1 MFRAKAADT
10 CREEV
15 RIVARCVAP
24 LYSSG
29 SIVHDSSPP
38 ASAAVVSTQTSAA
51 TEVAPNA
58 ETILV
63 VDDDQWVRQVAVR
76 SLRSRGYSVLEACDG
91 QTALAVSEEFDG
103 RIDLVLSDAIMPG
116 MTGGV
121 VVERLRRARPGLK
134 AVFMSGYGGDEV
146 MSRGIDAAEV
156 VFIQK
161 PFMAADLLRCIREQL
176 DTLDASPATTS
187 DEADPLHRVLS
198 DPARV
203 AMVEASGLL
212 DSEREERFDRL
223 TRLATKLL
231 DVPAAFL
238 TVVDE
243 SRIFAKSMCG
253 FDETVVVS
261 REQSELTFTHHTL
274 QSATPLVISDATSD
288 KRYANIV
295 TIERLGVIAYVGIPL
310 VLEGQAIGALSVIDS
325 KPRVWSA
332 EDVQSLCDLAA
343 IALDEIELRVV
354 RRKSAETRAAL
365 SRANTQL
372 HLAKNTAEE
381 ANRAKSEFL
390 ANMSHELRTPLNSI
404 IGFANV
410 LRRNGAKTLGTR
422 DLLYA
427 ERISSNGGHL
437 LQLVDRILDLSKIEQ
452 GELQIRCTW
461 VQLDETARAIT
472 ESFVDE
478 AAAAGVS
485 LTVELEASAEAKP
498 LAPLHT
504 DEGKLRQVLINLV
517 GNALKFTPAGGSVRL
532 SVVRDAET
540 GKPCRLD
547 VIDTGIGIAPDAQAR
562 VFEAFEQAE
571 FDTGA
576 RFGGAGVGLRI
587 SRALCESLGFAL
599 TLESEVG
606 KGTTLS
612 IVFPSAATA

>member
-1 MFRAKAADT
+1 
-10 CREEV
+10 
-15 RIVARCVAP
+15 
-24 LYSSG
+24 
-29 SIVHDSSPP
+29 
-38 ASAAVVSTQTSAA
+38 
-51 TEVAPNA
+51 
-58 ETILV
+58 LV

-91 QTALAVSEEFDG
+91 QTALSVSEAFPG
-103 RIDLVLSDAIMPG
+103 TIDLVLSDAIMPG

-176 DTLDASPATTS
+176 DTVVDAGTPSEDS
-187 DEADPLHRVLS
+187 DPLRRVLN
-198 DPARV
+198 DPARL
-203 AMVEASGLL
+203 AMVQASGLM

-223 TRLATKLL
+223 TRLAVQLL
-231 DVPAAFL
+231 GVQAAFV

-243 SRIFAKSMCG
+243 SRVFAKSMCG
-253 FDETVVVS
+253 FDESIVAAH
-261 REQSELTFTHHTL
+261 EQRELTFTHHTL
-274 QSATPLVISDATSD
+274 QSRDPLVIPNATAD
-288 KRYANIV
+288 PRYAHVASIA
-295 TIERLGVIAYVGIPL
+295 RLGVTAYIGIPL
-310 VLEGQAIGALSVIDS
+310 VLEGHAVGALSAIDPN
-325 KPRVWSA
+325 PRAWSS
-332 EDVQSLCDLAA
+332 EDVRSLLDLAA
-343 IALDEIELRVV
+343 IAMDEIELRVV
-354 RRKSAETRAAL
+354 QRKSAETRAAL
-365 SRANTQL
+365 SQANIQL

-410 LRRNGAKTLGTR
+410 LRRNGAKTLGAR

-452 GELQIRCTW
+452 SELQIHCTW
-461 VQLDETARAIT
+461 VRVDETARAIG
-472 ESFVDE
+472 ESFAIE
-478 AAAAGVS
+478 AAAAGVM
-485 LTVELEASAEAKP
+485 LTVDAEATDAEGKA
-498 LAPLHT
+498 LAPIHT
-504 DEGKLRQVLINLV
+504 DDSKLRQILINLV

-532 SVVRDAET
+532 SVVRDVET
-540 GKPCRLD
+540 GEPRRLD
-547 VIDTGIGIAPDAQAR
+547 VTDTGIGIPPEAQAR

-571 FDTGA
+571 DDTGA
-576 RFGGAGVGLRI
+576 RFGGTGLGLRI

-612 IVFPSAATA
+612 IVFAKSTSA

>member
-1 MFRAKAADT
+1 VPT
-10 CREEV
+10 HT
-15 RIVARCVAP
+15 AP
-24 LYSSG
+24 
-29 SIVHDSSPP
+29 
-38 ASAAVVSTQTSAA
+38 ATQT
-51 TEVAPNA
+51 TVNT

-63 VDDDQWVRQVAVR
+63 VDDDQWVRQIAVR
-76 SLRSRGYSVLEACDG
+76 SLRSQGYSVLEACDG
-91 QTALAVSEEFDG
+91 QTALSVSDEYPG

-134 AVFMSGYGGDEV
+134 AVFMSGYGGEEV

-161 PFMAADLLRCIREQL
+161 PFMAVDLLRSIREQL
-176 DTLDASPATTS
+176 DTIDVTAGTPTE
-187 DEADPLHRVLS
+187 DADPLRRVLD
-198 DPARV
+198 DPARL

-212 DSEREERFDRL
+212 DSEHEECFDRL
-223 TRLATKLL
+223 TRLAVKLL
-231 DVPAAFL
+231 GVPSAFL
-238 TVVDE
+238 TIVGD
-243 SRIFAKSMCG
+243 SRVFAKSMCG
-253 FDETVVVS
+253 FDSSVAAA
-261 REQSELTFTHHTL
+261 REQRGLTFTHHTL
-274 QSATPLVISDATSD
+274 QSADPLVISDATAD
-288 KRYANIV
+288 VRYAQV
-295 TIERLGVIAYVGIPL
+295 GSVAKLGVVAYVGIPI
-310 VLEGQAIGALSVIDS
+310 VLEGHAIGALSVIDS
-325 KPRVWSA
+325 KPHVWLA
-332 EDVQSLCDLAA
+332 DDVRSLVDLAA
-343 IALDEIELRVV
+343 IAMGEIDLRVV
-354 RRKSAETRAAL
+354 RRKSEETRAAL
-365 SRANTQL
+365 GRANIQL

-410 LRRNGAKTLGTR
+410 LRRNSAKTLGER

-461 VQLDETARAIT
+461 VQVDETARAIS
-472 ESFVDE
+472 ESFAAE
-478 AAAAGVS
+478 ATAAGVT
-485 LTVELEASAEAKP
+485 LTVDVEATIAEDKP
-498 LAPLHT
+498 LTPLHT
-504 DEGKLRQVLINLV
+504 DESKLRQILINLV

-532 SVVRDAET
+532 AVERDAAT
-540 GKPCRLD
+540 GEPRRLD
-547 VIDTGIGIAPDAQAR
+547 VIDTGIGIAPAAQAR

-606 KGTTLS
+606 KGSTLS
-612 IVFPSAATA
+612 IVFAKSAVA